1 MSYSA
6 ISSYVANKPTR
17 FNMIRITMASPETI
31 RSWSS
36 GEVKKAETINYRTL
50 RAEKDGLF
58 CERIFGPT
66 RDWECFCG
74 KYKRVKNKGVI
85 CDRCGVEV
93 TLSKVRRERMG
104 HIELEV
110 PVAHIWYVKGAP
122 GRISSM
128 LNVSVRD
135 LERVLY
141 YESYIV
147 TEPGETPLNYKQLLT
162 EEQFQKARADFGYDF
177 EADMGAKVIR
187 AMLSEIDLEDMVFD
201 LRTELANATSKQAR
215 HQILKRLTIAESFRK
230 SGNRP
235 EWMVLEVIPVIPPE
249 LRPLVPLDGG
259 RFATADL
266 NDLYRSVIHRNN
278 RLRRLKELQAPAV
291 ILRNEKRMLQEAVD
305 ALFDNGRRGRA
316 VRGSGNRP
324 LKSLSHTVKGK
335 MGRFRQNLLGKRVD
349 YSGRSVI
356 VVGPE
361 LKLHQCGLPKRMAL
375 ELFRPFVIMRL
386 EQAGIVHTVKS
397 ARKLLDQVSPEV
409 WDILEEIIA
418 DHPVMLNRAPT
429 LHRLGIQAFQPVLVE
444 GEAIRIHPL
453 VCTAFNAD
461 FDGDQMAVHVPL
473 SHEAQLEARL
483 LMLSTHNILSPANG
497 AALATPTKDMVLGC
511 YYISKPRLAEERT
524 APERCPRFVDP
535 DEVKLHHDAGR
546 LDLHDDVL
554 LRIPGDTWE
563 VEPKFDFRVVLDDVA
578 DPAGKGLLAEAGTLI
593 NRQKLEEL
601 LATLEKHGVDEPR
614 LSRDRWLYTT
624 VGQSIF
630 NTLIPEQMRW
640 RSELMSKK
648 QLTDLVGECFHRFGE
663 DVTVKVL
670 DNLKW
675 AGFTYA
681 TTSGLTFSIEDMVV
695 PSVKPK
701 IIEETQKEIDRVTA
715 ANKRGEITKG
725 ERYNRVIDAWTTA
738 TENVA
743 DEMLREMRTDS
754 HGYNPVFMMH
764 DSGSR
769 GSRQQIRQLA
779 GMRGLMAKPQKKI
792 TGSIGEI
799 IENPIIANFRDG
811 LSVLEYFI
819 STHGARKGLADTA
832 LKTADAGYLTRRLV
846 DVAHDTIVTSQER
859 REDPKVPGGS
869 SRTKYDCATI
879 RGIDVEP
886 LREGDE
892 IIEPLN
898 ERILGRVTLD
908 DVYDPNNGGILVH
921 AGELI
926 DEEKAFL
933 IEESGVERVTIR
945 SVLTCEA
952 EHGVCAMCY
961 GLNLAT
967 GKMVDI
973 GEAVGVIAAQSIGEP
988 GTQLTLRTFHIGGTA
1003 SRIIQQTD
1011 AKSKRS
1017 GRVELHS
1024 IDIIT
1029 DRDGRRLANSRNGR
1043 IVLYDRN
1050 GNELIKYD
1058 VPYGAEIKVEHNQKV
1073 KKGTVLLSWDP
1084 YTSPILATMDG
1095 RIEFIDV
1102 IEGVTMTEELDESSE
1117 RIQRVI
1123 TEYKDKKLHPQILV
1137 KGVRV
1142 DVDAIHE
1149 AYDALADAERRR
1161 RYNDET
1167 PFSHYEILDV
1177 KRWASTDRINNTY
1190 QELEKQEVTREI
1202 KKAYNVLHEPQKRKE
1217 YDDEHPAN
1225 FFERLGVS
1233 READDETIRQAFLS
1247 SLKALNP
1254 DIESRLRQ
1262 LNKAYGILSD
1272 PEKRRAYDEAGK
1284 TSYYQVLDVSPDADE
1299 KAVTAAYEDRKSFY
1313 EYRLERVNEAHE
1325 ALSEPESRHQYDE
1338 EIGEPSLYEHLGV
1351 SRSTGSRA
1359 IEKAYR
1365 RLTADTD
1372 EADPVL
1378 DKALEVLT
1386 DPEARKAYDDNNPPN
1401 YYEILEVPR
1410 NASQGDIK
1418 LAFDKLANKFEGR
1431 EEVYPVPIGAYIL
1444 CHHGDEVR
1452 AGDVLAKIALESGKT
1467 SDITGGL
1474 PRVVELLEA
1483 RKPKNPATISEI
1495 DGRVAF
1501 GQPKKGKRRLVVT
1514 NEAEQREY
1522 LVPFGKHVIVFEG
1535 DEISA
1540 GDPLT
1545 EGDINPHDLLAVKG
1559 STVVQE
1565 YLVNQIQEV
1574 YRLQGVTINDKHME
1588 IIVRKM
1594 LRRVKIDEI
1603 GDTRFLP
1610 KELVDR
1616 HAYRDENRAIIEE
1629 GGRPATAHPVLQ
1641 GITKASLSTESF
1653 LSASSFQDTTRVLAA
1668 AAVMGKRDFLR
1679 GLKEN
1684 VLVGRLIPAGT
1695 GLHSEGIYEVGKD
1708 VSRFVVDDSAEE
1720 EEAAAKAKAE
1730 AGSALKFEDYSGPG
1744 DEGDED
1750 DSEKEKTDAEADS
1763 SEEAEEAEEAEE
1775 SEDESYKTAHAA
1787 DGDDD

>member
-1 MSYSA
+1 MSYNA
-6 ISSYVANKPTR
+6 VSSYVASKPTR

-110 PVAHIWYVKGAP
+110 PVTHIWYVKGAP
-122 GRISSM
+122 GRVSSM
-128 LNVSVRD
+128 LNISVRD

-147 TEPGETPLNYKQLLT
+147 TDPGETPLNYKQLLS
-162 EEQFQKARADFGYDF
+162 EEQYQKARADFGYDF
-177 EADMGAKVIR
+177 EADMGAGVIR
-187 AMLSEIDLEDMVFD
+187 DMLAEIDLEDMVFD
-201 LRTELANATSKQAR
+201 LRIELENATSKQAR
-215 HQILKRLTIAESFRK
+215 RQILKRLTIAESFRK

-259 RFATADL
+259 RFATSDL

-361 LKLHQCGLPKRMAL
+361 LKLHQCGIPKRMAL

-386 EQAGIVHTVKS
+386 EQSGIVHTVKS

-418 DHPVMLNRAPT
+418 DHPVLLNRAPT

-483 LMLSTHNILSPANG
+483 LMLATHNILSPANG
-497 AALATPTKDMVLGC
+497 KALATPTKDMVLGC
-511 YYISKPRLAEERT
+511 YYLSKPRLPEQRT
-524 APERCPRFVDP
+524 APGECPRFNDL
-535 DEVKLHHDAGR
+535 DEVKLHLDAGR
-546 LDLHDDVL
+546 IELHDDLL
-554 LRIPGDTWE
+554 LRREEHWRVADE
-563 VEPKFDFRVVLDDVA
+563 VNFRVLREAVE
-578 DPAGKGLLAEAGTLI
+578 DPDSKE
-593 NRQKLEEL
+593 KLEPGNL
-601 LATLEKHGVDEPR
+601 VDAARLRRLAAALGREPQ
-614 LSRDRWLYTT
+614 LTASSWVYATAGLAL
-624 VGQSIF
+624 F
-630 NTLIPEQMRW
+630 NTLVPPQMRW
-640 RSELMSKK
+640 QSKLMKK
-648 QLTDLVGECFHRFGE
+648 GQITHLVGECFRNFGE
-663 DVTVKVL
+663 DPTVQLL

-675 AGFTYA
+675 AGFTFA
-681 TTSGLTFSIEDMVV
+681 TTSGLTFGIDDVVV
-695 PSVKPK
+695 PQTKPE
-701 IIEETQKEIDRVTA
+701 IIRRTEDKVDQVTA
-715 ANKRGEITKG
+715 ANRRGEITKG

-738 TENVA
+738 TNTVA
-743 DEMLREMRTDS
+743 EEMLKEMRLDQD
-754 HGYNPVFMMH
+754 GYNPIFMMH

-846 DVAHDTIVTSQER
+846 DVAHDTII
-859 REDPKVPGGS
+859 
-869 SRTKYDCATI
+869 TKYDCRTI

-886 LREGDE
+886 LVEGDE
-892 IIEPLN
+892 VIEPLG

-908 DVYDPNNGGILVH
+908 DVHDPNNGEVLVH
-921 AGELI
+921 AGEMI
-926 DEEKAFL
+926 DEQKAE
-933 IEESGVERVTIR
+933 IIDEAGVEEVKIR

-952 EHGVCAMCY
+952 EHGVCALCY
-961 GLNLAT
+961 GLNPAT
-967 GKMVDI
+967 GKLVDI

-1011 AKSKRS
+1011 AKAKRS
-1017 GRVELHS
+1017 GRAELHNL
-1024 IDIIT
+1024 DIIT

-1043 IVLYDRN
+1043 IVLYDRY

-1058 VPYGAEIKVEHNQKV
+1058 VPYGAEIKVEHNQKI
-1073 KKGTVLLSWDP
+1073 KKGKALLSWDP

-1095 RIEFIDV
+1095 RVEFID
-1102 IEGVTMTEELDESSE
+1102 IEEGRTMTEELDESSE

-1123 TEYKDKKLHPQILV
+1123 TEYKDKKLHPQIMV
-1137 KGVRV
+1137 RGVRV
-1142 DVDAIHE
+1142 DVDVIHQ
-1149 AYDALADAERRR
+1149 AYDVLADAERRR
-1161 RYNDET
+1161 KYNEDT
-1167 PFSHYEILDV
+1167 PLSYYEILGV
-1177 KRWASTDRINNTY
+1177 KRWASTDRINNVY
-1190 QELEKQEVTREI
+1190 NELNEDDALTPQIET
-1202 KKAYNVLHEPQKRKE
+1202 AYNILHDPEQRKA
-1217 YDDEHPAN
+1217 YDDEHPPN
-1225 FFERLGVS
+1225 HFERLGLR
-1233 READDETIRQAFLS
+1233 READDVAVREAFLKT
-1247 SLKALNP
+1247 LRTLNP
-1254 DIESRLRQ
+1254 DIESRRRQ
-1262 LNKAYGILSD
+1262 LEQAHELLSD
-1272 PEKRRAYDEAGK
+1272 ENKRAEFDESDRSSLYAVLHIEREADPEDIEQAYRERMD
-1284 TSYYQVLDVSPDADE
+1284 YLDYKLE
-1299 KAVTAAYEDRKSFY
+1299 K
-1313 EYRLERVNEAHE
+1313 VNEAHE
-1325 ALSEPESRHQYDE
+1325 VLSDPDSRRKYD
-1338 EIGEPSLYEHLGV
+1338 GSLDEPSYYELLGV
-1351 SRSTGSRA
+1351 NREAGTRK
-1359 IEKAYR
+1359 IERNFR
-1365 RLTADTD
+1365 RLTGDD
-1372 EADPVL
+1372 DKPDKRLVEARD
-1378 DKALEVLT
+1378 VLT
-1386 DPEARKAYDDNNPPN
+1386 DPQKRSAYDKKNPPN

-1410 NASQGDIK
+1410 NATQGDIK

-1431 EEVYPVPIGAYIL
+1431 EEVYSVPIGAYIL
-1444 CHHGDEVR
+1444 AHHGDEVK

-1501 GQPKKGKRRLVVT
+1501 GQPKKGKRRIVIA
-1514 NEAEQREY
+1514 NESETREY
-1522 LVPFGKHVIVFEG
+1522 LVRFGKHVIVFEG
-1535 DEISA
+1535 DEVKA

-1574 YRLQGVTINDKHME
+1574 YRLQGVSINDKHME

-1594 LRRVKIDEI
+1594 LRKVKIDEV

-1610 KELVDR
+1610 RELVDR

-1629 GGRPATAHPVLQ
+1629 GGRPATAHPILQ

-1653 LSASSFQDTTRVLAA
+1653 LSASSFQDTTRVLAH
-1668 AAVMGKRDFLR
+1668 AAVSGRRDFLR

-1695 GLHSEGIYEVGKD
+1695 GLHSDDIYDVGKD
-1708 VSRFVVDDSAEE
+1708 IEQIAQHPAETAEE
-1720 EEAAAKAKAE
+1720 EEAVE
-1730 AGSALKFEDYSGPG
+1730 ETTGSALEFEDYEGPG
-1744 DEGDED
+1744 DDGSGDED
-1750 DSEKEKTDAEADS
+1750 AETAEEADTD
-1763 SEEAEEAEEAEE
+1763 EGEAEERESPADQDEDEEVFAAEDAQADGEEEEATQRAAEAAE
-1775 SEDESYKTAHAA
+1775 AAED
-1787 DGDDD
+1787 D